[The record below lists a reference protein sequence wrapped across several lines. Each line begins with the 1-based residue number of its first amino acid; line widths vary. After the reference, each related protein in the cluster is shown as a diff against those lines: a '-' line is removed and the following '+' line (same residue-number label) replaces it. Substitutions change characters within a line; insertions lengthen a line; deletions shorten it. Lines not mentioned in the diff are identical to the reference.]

1 LYLTLIFIAWNSQ
14 VDKVFCRRYRG
25 IEDKFEE
32 TKTTGSETK
41 KEKKMDHNS

>member
-1 LYLTLIFIAWNSQ
+1 MEFSSGQ
-14 VDKVFCRRYRG
+14 S